1 MKILFII
8 GLILLCINVLRFV
21 LGNIVVIKNKDIKI
35 SLKIWNIIETLGMS
49 TVLIIL
55 IINYYK

>member
-21 LGNIVVIKNKDIKI
+21 LGNVAIIKNKDIKI

>member
-21 LGNIVVIKNKDIKI
+21 LGNFIIIKNKDIKI
-35 SLKIWNIIETLGMS
+35 SLKIWNIIETLGIS